1 MVPDLAAD
9 GEGLER
15 IGHGL
20 VLDQVRHV
28 VPVQRALQRRQPLP
42 KKILKTKWKKN
53 ARYLR
58 IHLWTQFQDCWI
70 VVPQRPQ
77 TQSSATLVVFNWALP
92 RLDGFYCFFL
102 LDLMSLN
109 GFLLDFIGFY

>member
-42 KKILKTKWKKN
+42 KKILKTK
-53 ARYLR
+53 
-58 IHLWTQFQDCWI
+58 
-70 VVPQRPQ
+70 
-77 TQSSATLVVFNWALP
+77 
-92 RLDGFYCFFL
+92 
-102 LDLMSLN
+102 
-109 GFLLDFIGFY
+109 